1 MKFLFCVYYLQE
13 IHSNALF
20 DGHVIIYRRCYILKA
35 QIMPSNNECLEFP
48 ILY

>member
-20 DGHVIIYRRCYILKA
+20 DVLEIYCRCYILKA

-48 ILY
+48 I